1 MPSTVHAR
9 ALARAAE
16 ILGGVA
22 ALSEFLQVPHEELM
36 HWMEGEVSPTTQAF
50 HDAIELLLQADS
62 EFAPEFAKK
71 RGGKRQ

>member
-22 ALSEFLQVPHEELM
+22 ALSEFLQVPYEELTR
-36 HWMEGEVSPTTQAF
+36 WIKGEVHPTTQAF
-50 HDAIELLLQADS
+50 HDVVELLLQADS
-62 EFAPEFAKK
+62 ELATKPTGDAP
-71 RGGKRQ
+71 GPS